1 LTDRDEL
8 EALSPQRVQ
17 RVLQLAG
24 LDEGPEEFAILE
36 RDLPRIIAA
45 WRVLADAAG
54 GVSDRE
60 PPENGCESTL
70 APDLAEPSLDPEIW
84 TKNLPSQ
91 DPRGPWVPPNR
102 GRG

>member
-1 LTDRDEL
+1 LTDRDEVA
-8 EALSPQRVQ
+8 ALSPERVQ

-24 LDEGPEEFAILE
+24 LDEGPEEVAISA

-45 WRVLADAAG
+45 WRVLAGAARG
-54 GVSDRE
+54 EAERE
-60 PPENGCESTL
+60 PTGRACGSLL
-70 APDLAEPSLDPEIW
+70 APDLAEPGLDPEIW
-84 TKNLPSQ
+84 TANLPSQ